1 MFRNYKILCTICA
14 RGGSKGIPGK
24 NKKII
29 SGEPLIAYT
38 IKVAKEC
45 DYFDDYI
52 ISTDDEDI
60 IKIANIYNIPAPFKR
75 PKYLCKSNIS
85 RIEAVIHAVNWAEEN
100 WKKNYDIIVDLSVTS
115 PLRTVNDIKNAI
127 ELLVN
132 EKAANVFS
140 VSPAYRNPYYNMIE
154 IVDGKIKL
162 VKESPKKLIRRQ
174 DAPEVYDMNDSINI
188 WWKNILFKK
197 NTLFSDNTKIYIMP
211 RHRGIDIDE
220 YFDLLVVSLILENWE
235 RVFFSLGYK
244 DYWRK
249 RVTTNNPQ
257 SDQSATESIFVY
269 FFKKACSYLK
279 ERPKLLDVGCGY
291 GRFFLIYADS
301 GFEIY
306 GIDISREMI
315 DEVKRKYKNV
325 VRECKASSAEKIE
338 YSDNYFDMVVVWA
351 VLDAV
356 KQDQVIYEVFRVL
369 KKDGVT
375 ILTGKNSN
383 YYENDEKASI
393 AEKRA
398 KEKRCPNYFTDYN
411 LMKEYIVKLGGE
423 VVEEFFFRR
432 RGDFGRL
439 IYETEKPE
447 RFYEWCV
454 IIKKS
459 SDYIPNRKKCKFY
472 IKYSKT
478 WERMR

>member
-1 MFRNYKILCTICA
+1 MYKNYNILCTICA
-14 RGGSKGIPGK
+14 RSGSKGIRGK
-24 NKKII
+24 NKVIVAGK
-29 SGEPLIAYT
+29 PLIAYT
-38 IKVAKEC
+38 VETAKEC
-45 DYFDDYI
+45 NYFDDVI

-60 IKIANIYNIPAPFKR
+60 MKITGDYGIPASFKR
-75 PKYLCKSNIS
+75 PVYLSKDNTPKID
-85 RIEAVIHAVNWAEEN
+85 VIRHAVEWAEDN
-100 WKKNYDIIVDLSVTS
+100 WYKEYEIIVDLSVVS
-115 PLRTVNDIKNAI
+115 PLRTVEDIKNSI
-127 ELLVN
+127 ELLIN
-132 EKAANVFS
+132 KKADNVFS

-154 IVDGKIKL
+154 IVDGKIKI

-197 NTLFSDNTKIYIMP
+197 NTLFNDNTKIYIMP

-235 RVFFSLGYK
+235 KVFFLGYK

-279 ERPKLLDVGCGY
+279 ESPKLLDVGCGY
-291 GRFFLIYADS
+291 GRFFLIYAYS

-325 VRECKASSAEKIE
+325 VRECKVSSAEKIE

-375 ILTGKNSN
+375 ILTGKNNN
-383 YYENDEKASI
+383 YYENDEKALI